1 MTVLDQTRS
10 TRPGHGPG
18 ILSNPIG
25 AISAWNDA
33 RLTRKALAQLSD
45 RELDDIGL
53 VRGDID
59 RMKF

>member
-1 MTVLDQTRS
+1 MAVLDHTRS
-10 TRPGHGPG
+10 TRPGYGTG
-18 ILSNPIG
+18 VLSNLIG

-45 RELDDIGL
+45 RELNDIGL
-53 VRGDID
+53 ERGDID